1 MTGSERDE
9 WADDMFA
16 EMARMFEQM
25 GMSIDIKSLEA
36 MMNQIREQFEQM
48 GIDPTKLSHSQIKV
62 DTNTEPEEF
71 RRIME
76 SMLNG
81 PDGISEL
88 LNNMGVNI
96 QVNGPSEA
104 EAEAEETEE
113 SDVSDLPE
121 EDIYVHDGRMS
132 VTIDISRFLDIRPE
146 HLGCQDDRGRS
157 PVTRRPVLGRGS
169 GYQEPSGRVLDLSG
183 LQHRHAVVGHGGRAA
198 FLHQHL
204 VEPTW
209 TQGGADGPS
218 EGHSRFD
225 VVNQS

>member
-88 LNNMGVNI
+88 LKNMGVNI
-96 QVNGPSEA
+96 QVNSPGEA

-146 HLGCQDDRGRS
+146 DVELVLSSGGEVLQLMKKTQ
-157 PVTRRPVLGRGS
+157 PRPFKRFILPEAAGQIVEWELNNGILDIK
-169 GYQEPSGRVLDLSG
+169 LDL
-183 LQHRHAVVGHGGRAA
+183 V
-198 FLHQHL
+198 
-204 VEPTW
+204 
-209 TQGGADGPS
+209 
-218 EGHSRFD
+218 
-225 VVNQS
+225 

>member
-1 MTGSERDE
+1 MTGSGRDE
-9 WADDMFA
+9 WSDDMFA

-146 HLGCQDDRGRS
+146 DVELVLSSGGEVLQLMKKTQ
-157 PVTRRPVLGRGS
+157 PRPFKRFILPEAAGQIVEWELNNGILDIK
-169 GYQEPSGRVLDLSG
+169 LDL
-183 LQHRHAVVGHGGRAA
+183 V
-198 FLHQHL
+198 
-204 VEPTW
+204 
-209 TQGGADGPS
+209 
-218 EGHSRFD
+218 
-225 VVNQS
+225 

>member
-1 MTGSERDE
+1 MSGSERDE

-25 GMSIDIKSLEA
+25 GMSIDIKALEA

-62 DTNTEPEEF
+62 DTNTDPEEF

-88 LNNMGVNI
+88 LKNMGVNI
-96 QVNGPSEA
+96 QVNSPGDA

-146 HLGCQDDRGRS
+146 DVELVLSSGGEVLQLMKKTQ
-157 PVTRRPVLGRGS
+157 PRPFKRFILPEAAGQIVEWELNNGILDIK
-169 GYQEPSGRVLDLSG
+169 LDL
-183 LQHRHAVVGHGGRAA
+183 V
-198 FLHQHL
+198 
-204 VEPTW
+204 
-209 TQGGADGPS
+209 
-218 EGHSRFD
+218 
-225 VVNQS
+225 

>member
-9 WADDMFA
+9 WDDDMFA

-25 GMSIDIKSLEA
+25 GMSIDIKALEA
-36 MMNQIREQFEQM
+36 MMDQIREQFEQM

-62 DTNTEPEEF
+62 DTNTDPEEF

-88 LNNMGVNI
+88 LKNMGVNI
-96 QVNGPSEA
+96 QVNGPAEA

-121 EDIYVHDGRMS
+121 EDIYIHDGRMS

-146 HLGCQDDRGRS
+146 DVELVLSSGGEVLQLMRKTQ
-157 PVTRRPVLGRGS
+157 PRPFKRFILPEAAGQIVEWELNNGILDIK
-169 GYQEPSGRVLDLSG
+169 LDL
-183 LQHRHAVVGHGGRAA
+183 V
-198 FLHQHL
+198 
-204 VEPTW
+204 
-209 TQGGADGPS
+209 
-218 EGHSRFD
+218 
-225 VVNQS
+225 

>member
-146 HLGCQDDRGRS
+146 DVELVLSSGGEVLQLMKKTQ
-157 PVTRRPVLGRGS
+157 PRPFKRFILPEAAGQIVEWELNNGILDIK
-169 GYQEPSGRVLDLSG
+169 LDL
-183 LQHRHAVVGHGGRAA
+183 V
-198 FLHQHL
+198 
-204 VEPTW
+204 
-209 TQGGADGPS
+209 
-218 EGHSRFD
+218 
-225 VVNQS
+225 

>member
-1 MTGSERDE
+1 MSGSERDE

-25 GMSIDIKSLEA
+25 GMSIDIKALEA

-62 DTNTEPEEF
+62 DTNTDPEEF

-81 PDGISEL
+81 PDGVSEL
-88 LNNMGVNI
+88 LKNMGVNI
-96 QVNGPSEA
+96 QVNGPDEA

-146 HLGCQDDRGRS
+146 DVELVLSSGGEVLQLMRKTQ
-157 PVTRRPVLGRGS
+157 PRPFKRFILPEAVGQIVEWELNNGILDIK
-169 GYQEPSGRVLDLSG
+169 LDLI
-183 LQHRHAVVGHGGRAA
+183 
-198 FLHQHL
+198 
-204 VEPTW
+204 
-209 TQGGADGPS
+209 
-218 EGHSRFD
+218 
-225 VVNQS
+225 